1 MADTTVVVAE
11 VGLVLQE
18 EIQVAAVGEQEQV
31 TKARREDLL
40 EPQTGVV
47 VAEAVLVV
55 GVSKQ

>member
-18 EIQVAAVGEQEQV
+18 ETQVAAVGEQEQV
-31 TKARREDLL
+31 TKAMREDLL

-55 GVSKQ
+55 LVSKQ